1 MIRQRIMG
9 VSVVSASQDDQ
20 FIRSLAAEL
29 GEIRSM
35 LEAVFDEPEA
45 SPPRERLAETL
56 RSFSAEAAAIGL
68 DGLVED
74 LSACDGILQ
83 SAAVLGQL
91 DFHDGDLLSEA
102 LDRIADSVRTR
113 LACEITPSS
122 GSIKT
127 LIPATGVP
135 GDGEMRDVE
144 PGHVLIVAAATVV
157 DGLVLNGEEILES
170 GPPLAIE
177 QVSDVVAGREVV
189 RALGPDIIVLDT
201 GLEGARSFVEAL
213 VNDELTDAIPIVAIG
228 NWASPED
235 AAPYIAL
242 GVAKHLNKPVSPRG
256 LRRAL
261 AELSPTDG
269 AGFEPIGEGTLDTI
283 SARLADELHRG
294 LCDAATESSRNRA
307 IDVGD
312 GSDVLATLWSAVGR
326 IRELLTVKA
335 GGQLQFA
342 SGGSAEAV
350 VNGPWMGGSLSSRLA
365 KPSARRAAD
374 DESLEGLTVLVA
386 EGDLSMNWFL
396 CGVLR
401 DAGAEVIDSF
411 DGQLALSTAYQSVPD
426 IVLCDV
432 LLPKIDG
439 ATLCRTFRK
448 DVVLGSVPFLLMS
461 SKDELLQ
468 RAHELGVGADAY
480 LRKESSGERI
490 VKHLLDVSVPSR
502 RIASRLAL
510 GGRVRGRLSGLSVYS
525 LLQLACKHRPSC
537 RFNLSDATR
546 KFEIEIREGRPISA
560 TVTDVAGK
568 TVSGSEVLELLVG
581 VGMGRFDVED
591 IRDDEYSTVELD
603 GSLQDLVATPLAKV
617 RGAQSLLTG
626 SGLVGVQRV
635 HFRDLHGRVCLESM
649 PTFDRDLLLAI
660 QRGASP
666 RELIVTGQAAAQHIE
681 AVLCDV
687 ARRSSIVG
695 IILYNGTD
703 ALPHAIEQQCALLCG
718 SADYSAVMEAHSA
731 ALVSVLSK
739 VPMAGLTE
747 SPFHRDET
755 QIGPVVT
762 RVGSPCSV
770 QPSRGNTAVPPAV
783 AVQVAPVV
791 DVGIALEVSPDR
803 LEDSPGGDCVI
814 MRTTTPTGEDLR
826 YRGPLGRQREPVI
839 IDERHCT
846 PILASA
852 SVALSAPCHSETPI
866 LATAAVDGL
875 DSQRAL
881 LADAS
886 ASAADV
892 ERQRNSE
899 AGFTTARESIPDGE
913 DFPALPRLP
922 RPSAYAKRAV
932 TSPESKPSRAS
943 RFLWPLL
950 FGVVGVCMAI
960 GARWMRDSAPVPAPT
975 LPATDEAAPAPQEP
989 IEKASAPDSSQVDTP
1004 PAARPQIFDLTP
1016 KERASLRTGQ
1026 GLLEVVAGR
1035 RHKIAVDGKEIGVGP
1050 VQKVALDA
1058 REKTYEINVTMLGE
1072 QRVRYVRVTMDKR
1085 TRIRVAPP
1093 WSR

>member
-1 MIRQRIMG
+1 MIRQPIMG
-9 VSVVSASQDDQ
+9 VSAFSASQDEQ

-45 SPPRERLAETL
+45 SSPRERLAETL
-56 RSFSAEAAAIGL
+56 RSFSAEAATIGF
-68 DGLVED
+68 DGVVED

-91 DFHDGDLLSEA
+91 DFNDGDLLSEA
-102 LDRIADSVRTR
+102 LDRIADTVRTR

-135 GDGEMRDVE
+135 HDGELRDVE

-157 DGLVLNGEEILES
+157 DGLVLSGGDVAES

-177 QVSDVVAGREVV
+177 QVSDVVAAREVV
-189 RALGPDIIVLDT
+189 RALGPDVIVLDT

-228 NWASPED
+228 DWASPED

-242 GVAKHLNKPVSPRG
+242 GVAKHLTKPVSPRG

-261 AELSPTDG
+261 AELSPTDV
-269 AGFEPIGEGTLDTI
+269 AGFEPIGDGTLDAI

-294 LCDAATESSRNRA
+294 LCDAATESSRDQSIA
-307 IDVGD
+307 VGD

-335 GGQLQFA
+335 GGQLQFV
-342 SGGSAEAV
+342 SGGPADAV

-365 KPSARRAAD
+365 QPSARRAAE

-426 IVLCDV
+426 LVLCDV

-439 ATLCRTFRK
+439 ATLCRAFRK
-448 DVVLGSVPFLLMS
+448 DVVLRSIPFVLMS
-461 SKDELLQ
+461 SKDDLLQ

-490 VKHLLDVSVPSR
+490 VKRLLDLSVPSR

-525 LLQLACKHRPSC
+525 ILQLACKHRPSC
-537 RFNLSDATR
+537 RFSLSDATR

-560 TVTDVAGK
+560 TVTDVAGQ
-568 TVSGSEVLELLVG
+568 TVSGSEVLNLLVA
-581 VGMGRFDVED
+581 VGMGRFDVQD
-591 IRDDEYSTVELD
+591 IADDEHVAVELE
-603 GSLQDLVATPLAKV
+603 GSLQDLVATPLANV
-617 RGAQSLLTG
+617 RGAQSLFTG
-626 SGLVGVQRV
+626 SGIVGVQRV
-635 HFRDLHGRVCLESM
+635 QFGDLHGRVCFESM
-649 PTFDRDLLLAI
+649 PKFDRDLLLAI
-660 QRGASP
+660 QGGASP
-666 RELIVTGQAAAQHIE
+666 RELIVTGQASAHHIE
-681 AVLCDV
+681 TVLCDV
-687 ARRSSIVG
+687 ATRSGIVG
-695 IILYNGTD
+695 VILCNGTD
-703 ALPHAIEQQCALLCG
+703 ALPRAIEQQRALLCG
-718 SADYSAVMEAHSA
+718 SADYTAVMAAHSGT
-731 ALVSVLSK
+731 LVSMSSK
-739 VPMAGLTE
+739 VPMVGLAE
-747 SPFHRDET
+747 LSSRAEET

-762 RVGSPCSV
+762 RLGSPCSV
-770 QPSRGNTAVPPAV
+770 QPSRSNTAVPPGV
-783 AVQVAPVV
+783 AVQAAPVV
-791 DVGIALEVSPDR
+791 DVGISLEVSPHH
-803 LEDSPGGDCVI
+803 LEDSPGGGGVI
-814 MRTTTPTGEDLR
+814 MRTTTPTGEEVQ
-826 YRGPLGRQREPVI
+826 YSGPLGRQREPVF
-839 IDERHCT
+839 IDKRHCT
-846 PILASA
+846 PLLASA
-852 SVALSAPCHSETPI
+852 SVALSSPSHNETPI
-866 LATAAVDGL
+866 LATVAADEL
-875 DSQRAL
+875 DSRGAR
-881 LADAS
+881 LAGAS
-886 ASAADV
+886 ANGDV
-892 ERQRNSE
+892 DRQRNSE
-899 AGFTTARESIPDGE
+899 AGFTKARDSIPEGE
-913 DFPALPRLP
+913 DFPKLPRLP

-932 TSPESKPSRAS
+932 ASPESKPSRAS

-950 FGVVGVCMAI
+950 FGLVGVCMAI
-960 GARWMRDSAPVPAPT
+960 GARWMRDSAPAPAPT
-975 LPATDEAAPAPQEP
+975 LPAPDKAAPASGQP
-989 IEKASAPDSSQVDTP
+989 IKKAPAADSSPVDTS
-1004 PAARPQIFDLTP
+1004 PAARPEIFELTP

-1026 GLLEVVAGR
+1026 GLVEVVAGR
-1035 RHKIAVDGKEIGVGP
+1035 GHKIAVDGKELGAGP
-1050 VQKVALDA
+1050 VRKVALEA
-1058 REKTYEINVTMLGE
+1058 REKTYEIRVTMLGE
-1072 QRVRYVRVTMDKR
+1072 QRVRYVMVTADKR

>member
-1 MIRQRIMG
+1 MG
-9 VSVVSASQDDQ
+9 VSAVSASQDDQ

-56 RSFSAEAAAIGL
+56 RSFSAEAASIGF

-74 LSACDGILQ
+74 LSACDDILQ
-83 SAAVLGQL
+83 AAEVLGQL

-102 LDRIADSVRTR
+102 LDRIADTVRTR

-127 LIPATGVP
+127 LIPATGAP

-157 DGLVLNGEEILES
+157 DGLVLSGGEIIES

-177 QVSDVVAGREVV
+177 QVSDVVAAREVV

-201 GLEGARSFVEAL
+201 GLDGARSFVEAL

-228 NWASPED
+228 DWASPED

-261 AELSPTDG
+261 AELSPTDV

-294 LCDAATESSRNRA
+294 LCDAATQSSRDQA
-307 IDVGD
+307 IEVGD

-342 SGGSAEAV
+342 SGGPAEAV

-374 DESLEGLTVLVA
+374 DESLEGLTILVA

-411 DGQLALSTAYQSVPD
+411 DGQLALSTAYRSVPD
-426 IVLCDV
+426 MVLCDV

-490 VKHLLDVSVPSR
+490 VKRLLDLSVPSR
-502 RIASRLAL
+502 RIASRLVM

-525 LLQLACKHRPSC
+525 ILQLACEHRPSC
-537 RFNLSDATR
+537 RFSLSDATR
-546 KFEIEIREGRPISA
+546 NFEIEIREGRPISA
-560 TVTDVAGK
+560 TVTDVAGQ
-568 TVSGSEVLELLVG
+568 TVSGSEVLELLVA
-581 VGMGRFDVED
+581 VGMGRFDVQD
-591 IRDDEYSTVELD
+591 IRDDEHFAVELE

-626 SGLVGVQRV
+626 SGRVGVKSVHFDDLDQRV
-635 HFRDLHGRVCLESM
+635 CFESM
-649 PTFDRDLLLAI
+649 PKFDRDLLLAI

-666 RELIVTGQAAAQHIE
+666 RELIVTGQASAHHIE
-681 AVLCDV
+681 TVLCDV
-687 ARRSSIVG
+687 ARRSG
-695 IILYNGTD
+695 IGGVILCNGTD
-703 ALPHAIEQQCALLCG
+703 ALPRAIEQQRALLCG
-718 SADYSAVMEAHSA
+718 SADYSAVMEAHSG

-739 VPMAGLTE
+739 VPTPGLSE
-747 SPFHRDET
+747 SSSSRDET
-755 QIGPVVT
+755 QIGPAVT

-791 DVGIALEVSPDR
+791 DVGIAQEISPGC
-803 LEDSPGGDCVI
+803 LEDSPASDCVI
-814 MRTTTPTGEDLR
+814 MRTTTPTGEELQ
-826 YRGPLGRQREPVI
+826 YSGPLGRQREPVI
-839 IDERHCT
+839 IDKGHCT

-852 SVALSAPCHSETPI
+852 SVALSSPSHAETPI
-866 LATAAVDGL
+866 LATPAADEL
-875 DSQRAL
+875 DRQGVRL
-881 LADAS
+881 TEAS
-886 ASAADV
+886 ADVEDV

-899 AGFTTARESIPDGE
+899 AGFTTARESIPEGE
-913 DFPALPRLP
+913 DFPKLPRLP
-922 RPSAYAKRAV
+922 RPSAYAKR
-932 TSPESKPSRAS
+932 TGSSPEAKPSGVS

-960 GARWMRDSAPVPAPT
+960 GARWMRDSAPAPAPT
-975 LPATDEAAPAPQEP
+975 LPAANDAAPADRKP
-989 IEKASAPDSSQVDTP
+989 IEKAAATDSSPVDTS
-1004 PAARPQIFDLTP
+1004 PAARPQIFELTP
-1016 KERASLRTGQ
+1016 KERASLRAGQ

-1035 RHKIAVDGKEIGVGP
+1035 GHKIAVDGKEIGVGP
-1050 VQKVALDA
+1050 VRRVGLEV
-1058 REKTYEINVTMLGE
+1058 REKTYEIRVTMLGE
-1072 QRVRYVRVTMDKR
+1072 QRVRYVKVTADKR